1 MSGPGD
7 VASRVE
13 RIRARLHECLHPLRL
28 EIRDDSAAHAGHVG
42 GGGKG
47 HFRLLIVSEVFS
59 GKTLSNADEVKIRSC
74 QAVEC
79 DDWRATPRPVA
90 EVEFNT
96 IPGHATSCLSR
107 HFYSDWLQNGT

>member
-13 RIRARLHECLHPLRL
+13 RIRARLHETLRPVKL
-28 EIRDDSAAHAGHVG
+28 EIRDDSAAHIGHVG

-59 GKTLSNADEVKIRSC
+59 GQTLVQRHRLVHDALASLFESDIHALVLNARSP
-74 QAVEC
+74 E
-79 DDWRATPRPVA
+79 
-90 EVEFNT
+90 E
-96 IPGHATSCLSR
+96 TS
-107 HFYSDWLQNGT
+107 